1 MITFNNVNNVI
12 RMLKN
17 YEHRM
22 GKIFVS
28 IIVYVENK
36 NTKEIKK
43 KLILTS
49 EKVKD
54 LSSKLLKSLE
64 LHLKDKEK
72 VEFSEEEKILLL
84 KAFTSEQDHL
94 SELSKKREIF
104 ELEMWNVFDAIS
116 KEQTENAE
124 DYLKVVNN
132 LL

>member
-1 MITFNNVNNVI
+1 MVTFNNVNNVI

-28 IIVYVENK
+28 IIGYVENK
-36 NTKEIKK
+36 NTKEIKA

-94 SELSKKREIF
+94 SDLSKKREIF

>member
-1 MITFNNVNNVI
+1 MVTFNNVNNVI

-28 IIVYVENK
+28 IIGYVENK
-36 NTKEIKK
+36 NTKEIKA

-116 KEQTENAE
+116 KEQTKNAE

>member
-1 MITFNNVNNVI
+1 MVTFNNVNNVI

-28 IIVYVENK
+28 IIGYVENK
-36 NTKEIKK
+36 NTKEIKT

-72 VEFSEEEKILLL
+72 VEFSEEEKTLLL
-84 KAFTSEQDHL
+84 KAFTLEQDHL

>member
-1 MITFNNVNNVI
+1 MVTFNNVNNVI

-28 IIVYVENK
+28 IIGYVENK
-36 NTKEIKK
+36 NTKEIKA

-116 KEQTENAE
+116 QEQTENAE

>member
-1 MITFNNVNNVI
+1 MVTFNNVNNVI

-28 IIVYVENK
+28 IIGYVENK

>member
-1 MITFNNVNNVI
+1 MVTFNNVNNVI

-28 IIVYVENK
+28 IIGYVENK
-36 NTKEIKK
+36 NTKEIKA